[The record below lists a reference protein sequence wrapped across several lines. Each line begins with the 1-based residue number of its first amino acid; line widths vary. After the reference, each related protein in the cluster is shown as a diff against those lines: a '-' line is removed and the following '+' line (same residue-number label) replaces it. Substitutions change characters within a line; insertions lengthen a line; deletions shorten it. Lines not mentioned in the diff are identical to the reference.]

1 MTDERIESPAL
12 REYRLAARA
21 WLAGNLRRYG
31 GEDPD
36 LISDPSPERLAE
48 ARRIQ
53 AALHAA
59 GYAGF
64 TFPEEYGG
72 QGRTLEHEQV
82 FLEEAAG
89 YDVPTR
95 LFGVSINII
104 GATIAAYGTHEQK
117 QRYLPGILSGA
128 EIWLQLLSEPSG
140 GSDLAGLVTTANRDG
155 DYFIVNGQKTWS
167 SGAQIADFALCPV
180 RTSWDLPKHRG
191 ISLLI
196 VDLHLPGLEM
206 RPIRQIN
213 SEAHFCEEFFT
224 DVRVPAENLV
234 GTENDGWRVIRGLLE
249 IEHAWVG
256 RGGAKRVDFRQDVSD
271 LVALAKARGL
281 AGDPGVRREVARLH
295 VALQV
300 QRLVS
305 ARVSRGVETGKL
317 DHGYGALLKIGNDF
331 IAQRAAET
339 ALALAGT
346 DGVTWP
352 PGSSGLGS
360 ADLGGAGLSG
370 ASRGAWA
377 HAYLTSRSAPIAGGS
392 AEIVRNNVS
401 ERVLG
406 LPREPGFDKD
416 LPFRQVPHN

>member
-1 MTDERIESPAL
+1 LSDERTESPVL

-21 WLAGNLRRYG
+21 WLAGNLRRRYG
-31 GEDPD
+31 DDPD
-36 LISDPSPERLAE
+36 LISDPAPERLTE

-64 TFPEEYGG
+64 TFPREYGG
-72 QGRTLEHEQV
+72 QGLTLEHEQV
-82 FLEEAAG
+82 FLQEAAG

-117 QRYLPGILSGA
+117 QRHLPRILSGA

-140 GSDLAGLVTTANRDG
+140 GSDLAGLIMTATRDG
-155 DYFIVNGQKTWS
+155 DYFVVNGQKTWS
-167 SGAQIADFALCPV
+167 SGAGIADFSLCPV
-180 RTSWDLPKHRG
+180 RTSWDRPKHRG

-196 VDLHLPGLEM
+196 VDLRSPGLEM

-213 SEAHFCEEFFT
+213 GEAHFCEEFFT

-234 GTENDGWRVIRGLLE
+234 GLENDGWRVIRGLLE

-281 AGDPGVRREVARLH
+281 ADDAGVRRAVTALH

-300 QRLVS
+300 QKLVS
-305 ARVSRGVETGKL
+305 ARVSRGVEAGRL
-317 DHGYGALLKIGNDF
+317 DHGYGTLLKIGNDF
-331 IAQRAAET
+331 IAQRAAEA

-352 PGSSGLGS
+352 AGGSS
-360 ADLGGAGLSG
+360 
-370 ASRGAWA
+370 RGTWA

-401 ERVLG
+401 ERLLG
-406 LPREPGFDKD
+406 LPREPGFDKN
-416 LPFRQVPHN
+416 LPFTQVPHN

>member
-1 MTDERIESPAL
+1 MLDERIESADVQ
-12 REYRLAARA
+12 EYRLAARA
-21 WLAGNLRRYG
+21 WLAGNLRQYA

-36 LISDPSPERLAE
+36 LVSDPTPERLAE

-64 TFPEEYGG
+64 TFPPQYGG
-72 QGRTLEHEQV
+72 QGLTLEHEQA

-104 GATIAAYGTHEQK
+104 GATLAAYGTHEQK
-117 QRYLPGILSGA
+117 QRHLPKILSGA

-140 GSDLAGLVTTANRDG
+140 GSDLAGLIMTARRDG
-155 DYFIVNGQKTWS
+155 DQFVVNGQKTWS
-167 SGAQIADFALCPV
+167 SGAQVADFALCPV
-180 RTSWDLPKHRG
+180 RTSWDRPKHRG

-196 VDLHLPGLEM
+196 VDLRSPGLEL

-213 SEAHFCEEFFT
+213 GEAHFCEEFFT
-224 DVRVPAENLV
+224 DVEVPAENLV
-234 GTENDGWRVIRGLLE
+234 GAENDGWRVIRGLLE
-249 IEHAWVG
+249 IEHGWVG
-256 RGGAKRVDFRQDVSD
+256 RGGAKRVDFRQDVCD
-271 LVALAKARGL
+271 LVALARARGL
-281 AGDPGVRREVARLH
+281 ASDVGVRREVTALH

-305 ARVSRGVETGKL
+305 ARVSRGVETGQL
-317 DHGYGALLKIGNDF
+317 DHGYGTLLKIGNDF
-331 IAQRAAET
+331 LAQRAAET
-339 ALALAGT
+339 ALALAGP
-346 DGVTWP
+346 DAVTWP
-352 PGSSGLGS
+352 AGD
-360 ADLGGAGLSG
+360 AGGG
-370 ASRGAWA
+370 WA
-377 HAYLTSRSAPIAGGS
+377 HAYLTSRSAPIAGGT

-416 LPFRQVPHN
+416 LPFSQLPHN